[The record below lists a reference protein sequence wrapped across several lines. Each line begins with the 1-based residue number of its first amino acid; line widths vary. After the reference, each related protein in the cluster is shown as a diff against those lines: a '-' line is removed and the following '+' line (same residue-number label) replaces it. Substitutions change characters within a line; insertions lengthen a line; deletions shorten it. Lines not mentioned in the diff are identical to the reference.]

1 MIPSP
6 SFFTRSPQSRYNQL
20 YGVFEDRA
28 FAALAMLKLGRD
40 DDAFELASFSVSPEA
55 KTEKKISLVTCHSI
69 LGQVAAKRG
78 ELDEAETHFANALVE
93 AGLSRLPMLELL
105 AARDWKK
112 HLLAPNERNCDRAEV
127 VIDGACAKMRK
138 SREQLSSILEGGG
151 GGIPLQGAV
160 EC

>member
-1 MIPSP
+1 MT
-6 SFFTRSPQSRYNQL
+6 SF
-20 YGVFEDRA
+20 GARA
-28 FAALAMLKLGRD
+28 FLKLGRE
-40 DDAFELASFSVSPEA
+40 DDAYEVSRIAVSPEQ
-55 KTEKKISLVTCHSI
+55 KTEKKTTLVSCHSI

-78 ELDEAETHFANALVE
+78 ELEEAETHFANALVE
-93 AGLSRLPMLELL
+93 ARLSRLPMLELL

-112 HLLAPNERNCDRAEV
+112 HLLAPNERNCDRAEA

>member
-1 MIPSP
+1 
-6 SFFTRSPQSRYNQL
+6 
-20 YGVFEDRA
+20 
-28 FAALAMLKLGRD
+28 
-40 DDAFELASFSVSPEA
+40 
-55 KTEKKISLVTCHSI
+55 
-69 LGQVAAKRG
+69 
-78 ELDEAETHFANALVE
+78 
-93 AGLSRLPMLELL
+93 MLELL

-112 HLLAPNERNCDRAEV
+112 HLLAPNERNCDRAEA